1 MESYRQRIGLFLGP
15 IVFIVGL
22 LLGPPGGLEQA
33 EWMVAV
39 VVILMAIWWISEA
52 LPLAATALVPVVAFP
67 ALGVM
72 PVGDVTQAYGNH
84 LIFLFLGGFFIAV
97 TMQRW
102 NLHRR
107 IALHTI
113 NLVGPQPQRMILG
126 FMLATAGLSM
136 WISNTATA
144 MMMLPIALAVL
155 TQSRDEAHSRGEE
168 LAPGFGIALMLGVAY
183 AASIGGIA
191 TLIGTPPNAV
201 LAGQLEELYDV
212 DITFASWMAFGLPM
226 AVIFLAITWLFL
238 AYGRNCRNI
247 KTLPGGQERIR
258 AELNEIGG
266 MDSAEKRVLIVFVTV
281 ALAWIMRGF
290 LPDGVL
296 DDLGDAS
303 IAIAGALALFLLPSG
318 KQKGER
324 LLDWE
329 TAAKIPW
336 DIVLLFGGGFAIAAG
351 FSATGLSETLA
362 ESLEVLGGVPIIL
375 IIAACVALVVFLTEV
390 TSNTATATV
399 FIPLMGAL
407 AVATGFNP
415 LVLMAAV
422 AVAASCAFMLPVAT
436 PPNAVVFGSRALS
449 VPDMARAGLVLNMV
463 TILLT
468 TLFVYFLLPV
478 VMGIELTGAIEQG
491 ASK

>member
-15 IVFIVGL
+15 VVFVIGL
-22 LLGPPGGLEQA
+22 LIGPPAGLEEG
-33 EWMVAV
+33 EWAVAM

-52 LPLAATALVPVVAFP
+52 IPLAATALIPVVAFP

-72 PVGDVTQAYGNH
+72 QVGDVTQAYGHH

-107 IALHTI
+107 IALQTI

-136 WISNTATA
+136 WISNTATS

-155 TQSRDEAHSRGEE
+155 TQSRDEAEEHGEQ
-168 LAPGFGIALMLGVAY
+168 LPRGFGVALMLGVAY

-201 LAGQLEELYDV
+201 LAGQLEELYGI

-226 AVIFLAITWLFL
+226 SLLFLGITWLFL
-238 AYGRNCRNI
+238 AYGRNCRGL
-247 KTLPGGQERIR
+247 KSLPGGQERIG
-258 AELNEIGG
+258 AELNAIGA
-266 MDSAEKRVLIVFVTV
+266 MSSAEKRVLIVFVTV
-281 ALAWIMRGF
+281 ALAWILRGF
-290 LPDGVL
+290 LPEGML
-296 DDLGDAS
+296 DKLGDAS
-303 IAIAGALALFLLPSG
+303 IAIAGAMALFLLPSG
-318 KQKGER
+318 QEKGER

-351 FSATGLSETLA
+351 FAATGLSQTLA
-362 ESLEVLGGVPIIL
+362 ESLEILGNVPVIL
-375 IIAACVALVVFLTEV
+375 IIAACVTLVVFLTEV

-415 LVLMAAV
+415 MVLMAAV

-436 PPNAVVFGSRALS
+436 PPNAVVFGSRSLS
-449 VPDMARAGLVLNMV
+449 IPDMARAGLVLNIFSV
-463 TILLT
+463 LLT
-468 TLFVYFLLPV
+468 TLFVYFLLPA
-478 VMGIELTGAIEQG
+478 VMGIELTSSTNGG
-491 ASK
+491 

>member
-1 MESYRQRIGLFLGP
+1 MDSYRQRIGLFLGP
-15 IVFIVGL
+15 LVFIIGL
-22 LLGPPGGLEQA
+22 LFGPPAGLEEG
-33 EWMVAV
+33 EWIVAMVV
-39 VVILMAIWWISEA
+39 TLMAIWWISEA
-52 LPLAATALVPVVAFP
+52 IPLAATALVPVVALP

-72 PVGDVTQAYGNH
+72 EVGEVTQAYGNH

-113 NLVGPQPQRMILG
+113 NLVGPQPKRMILG

-155 TQSRDEAHSRGEE
+155 TQSRDEAQSRGED
-168 LAPGFGIALMLGVAY
+168 LPRGFGVALMLGVAY

-201 LAGQLEELYDV
+201 LAGQLEELYGV

-226 AVIFLAITWLFL
+226 SLIFLAITWLFL

-247 KTLPGGQERIR
+247 KSLPGGQEQIR
-258 AELNEIGG
+258 AELATLGG
-266 MDSAEKRVLIVFVTV
+266 IDTAEKRVLIIFVTV
-281 ALAWIMRGF
+281 ALAWVLRGF
-290 LPDGVL
+290 LPADTL
-296 DDLGDAS
+296 AELGDAS

-318 KQKGER
+318 KHQGQR
-324 LLDWE
+324 LLDWQ

-336 DIVLLFGGGFAIAAG
+336 DIVLLFGGGFAIAAA
-351 FSATGLSETLA
+351 FSATGLSQTLA
-362 ESLEVLGGVPIIL
+362 ESLEILGSVPIIL
-375 IIAACVALVVFLTEV
+375 IIGACVALVVFLTEV

-407 AVATGFNP
+407 AVATGFNQ
-415 LVLMAAV
+415 LALMAAV

-449 VPDMARAGLVLNMV
+449 VPDMARAGLVLNIV
-463 TILLT
+463 TIVLT
-468 TLFVYFLLPV
+468 TLFVYFLLPAA
-478 VMGIELTGAIEQG
+478 MGVELT
-491 ASK
+491 SSL